1 MDIFTRAHRQGD
13 EIITSQAYGASRT
26 RCSYIVQVR
35 FQQGQDAA
43 KLHAAFVKYF
53 VRVRKASGGSNLVLR
68 LALCTLYAA
77 TQRNEMLV
85 INTARPIM
93 DEVALDLENLDCKLI
108 AGVPTEGPQTR
119 LHLMKSM
126 KVSGMA

>member
-1 MDIFTRAHRQGD
+1 M
-13 EIITSQAYGASRT
+13 
-26 RCSYIVQVR
+26 
-35 FQQGQDAA
+35 
-43 KLHAAFVKYF
+43 LHP
-53 VRVRKASGGSNLVLR
+53 RPPSRKASGGSNLVLR
-68 LALCTLYAA
+68 LALCSLYAA

-108 AGVPTEGPQTR
+108 AGVSTEGPQTR

-126 KVSGMA
+126 KVSGTA